1 MERDG
6 TIAATNK
13 ICAYL
18 QHQVLDVS
26 YCPIHGAVHSF
37 HLDKLLGIDVNS
49 KQLNDVLPDDDEL

>member
-18 QHQVLDVS
+18 QRQVLDAS
-26 YCPIHGAVHSF
+26 YCPIRGAVRSF

-49 KQLNDVLPDDDEL
+49 ERLNNVLPDDDDL